1 MKSDRSQRWVDL
13 HVHTHFSDGSFS
25 PDEVVQCALQ
35 NNLAA
40 IGITDHDSIGGIE
53 PAMASARPAHLEII
67 PGVELTAEGNNKE
80 IHMLGYC
87 IDWQNSQFRD
97 RLTML
102 QEVRRERAKKM
113 VERLGELGVNISF
126 QDVEELAGVGAIG
139 RLHLAQVILQ
149 AGYVNSVEEAFRK
162 YIGDNGPAYVKKY
175 RLTPREAIEMIV
187 EVGGIPVLAHPSL
200 LNNDELIPQL
210 VKDGLKGIEVF
221 YTNQNSET
229 SSRYQN
235 LAREYGLFPTGGSD
249 CHGLAKGGVLM
260 GKVKVPYEWLER
272 LREARAA
279 SSLKPES

>member
-80 IHMLGYC
+80 IHMLGYY

-102 QEVRRERAKKM
+102 QEVRRK
-113 VERLGELGVNISF
+113 
-126 QDVEELAGVGAIG
+126 
-139 RLHLAQVILQ
+139 
-149 AGYVNSVEEAFRK
+149 
-162 YIGDNGPAYVKKY
+162 
-175 RLTPREAIEMIV
+175 
-187 EVGGIPVLAHPSL
+187 
-200 LNNDELIPQL
+200 
-210 VKDGLKGIEVF
+210 
-221 YTNQNSET
+221 
-229 SSRYQN
+229 
-235 LAREYGLFPTGGSD
+235 
-249 CHGLAKGGVLM
+249 
-260 GKVKVPYEWLER
+260 
-272 LREARAA
+272 
-279 SSLKPES
+279 

>member
-1 MKSDRSQRWVDL
+1 MKSVRNERWVDL

-25 PDEVVQCALQ
+25 PDEVVECALK

-40 IGITDHDSIGGIE
+40 IGITDHDSVSGIE
-53 PAMASARPAHLEII
+53 PAMASARKTQLKII
-67 PGVELTAEGNNKE
+67 PGVELTAEANNKE
-80 IHMLGYC
+80 VHILGYC
-87 IDWQNSQFRD
+87 IDWQNSQFQN

-113 VERLGELGVNISF
+113 VEKLKELGVNISF
-126 QDVEELAGVGAIG
+126 PDVRKLAGVGTIG

-175 RLTPREAIEMIV
+175 RLTPRETIEIIV

-210 VKDGLKGIEVF
+210 VKDGLKGIEVCH
-221 YTNQNSET
+221 TNQNPET
-229 SSRYQN
+229 SSHYQN
-235 LAREYGLFPTGGSD
+235 LAREYGLIPTGGSD
-249 CHGLAKGGVLM
+249 CHGLAKGAVLM

-272 LREARAA
+272 LVNRDSDYFLR
-279 SSLKPES
+279 